1 MTATIDHRCECGV
14 RVTLDLTRGPE
25 TIDEYGAPEVTVY
38 IDGSELDHHHEI
50 SEAHDEQ

>member
-25 TIDEYGAPEVTVY
+25 TTDEHGNPTVTVY
-38 IDGSELDHHHEI
+38 LDAATIEHHHDI
-50 SEAHDEQ
+50 SEAHDG